1 MRSSKLVSALV
12 ALVLGFSL
20 VGLVTTPAQAVRP
33 KHDLTAVP
41 GTTAS
46 GKTYISGKAATLPNK
61 KVNVQ
66 RKLRGGVWKLYKR
79 ADTNGKGKYTV
90 FVSGPS
96 QSCFRVVAP
105 ATKKYRTA
113 KVFVGC
119 LQ

>member
-1 MRSSKLVSALV
+1 MRSSKLVSAFV

-20 VGLVTTPAQAVRP
+20 LGLVAPSAQAAKP
-33 KHDLTAVP
+33 KHDLTAAP
-41 GTTAS
+41 GVSGS
-46 GKTYISGKAATLPNK
+46 GKTFIKGKVATLPNK

-66 RKLRGGVWKLYKR
+66 RKLKGGAWKLYKK
-79 ADTNGKGKYTV
+79 APTNNKGKYKV

-105 ATKKYRTA
+105 GNKKYRQA
-113 KVFVGC
+113 KAFVGC

>member
-1 MRSSKLVSALV
+1 MRSKLVSALA

-20 VGLVTTPAQAVRP
+20 VGLVATPAQAAKP
-33 KHDLTAVP
+33 KHDLTATP
-41 GTTAS
+41 GTSAG
-46 GKTYISGKAATLPNK
+46 GKTFIKGKASTLPNK
-61 KVNVQ
+61 KVTVQ
-66 RKLRGGVWKLYKR
+66 RKLKGGAWKFYKKSPTDG
-79 ADTNGKGKYTV
+79 AGKYKV

-105 ATKKYRTA
+105 ANKNYRQA